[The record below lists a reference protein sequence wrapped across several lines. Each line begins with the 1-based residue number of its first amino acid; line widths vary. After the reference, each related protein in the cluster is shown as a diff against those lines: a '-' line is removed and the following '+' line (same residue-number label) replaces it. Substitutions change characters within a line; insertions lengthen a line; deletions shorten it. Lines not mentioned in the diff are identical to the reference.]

1 VAFLCF
7 SQTASAPNT
16 H

>member
-1 VAFLCF
+1 MSF
-7 SQTASAPNT
+7 SQTALYVHYLP